1 MEVQKK
7 LHEQLEVISFL
18 VFYKFSV
25 LVLVDDERIEL
36 VSVNQLLVLENL
48 PKSLQNT
55 QILKDL
61 QLYPSYFRIS
71 QNTHCSCQFW

>member
-71 QNTHCSCQFW
+71 QNTHCSCQF